1 MQSVNKPTRTRKS
14 VPGTAVLIV
23 VVLACVTL
31 AVLLLTRPK
40 TVDSSPYDEATVEI
54 TNNTQVDDDD
64 AAALSEAASQPGTL
78 LETGTNLNENYYRK
92 LDYSGTP
99 SDLTDSSFVLGKDH
113 PATVGKTGQDYS
125 GCLTVHFGNDTVIKT
140 ALLYYPDDRY
150 EIYMGSI
157 SDLIIAPGYSFDVI
171 LVDPDATELWAKEI
185 IVSSFVFDS

>member
-1 MQSVNKPTRTRKS
+1 MLSVNKPTRTRKS

-23 VVLACVTL
+23 VVLACITL

-40 TVDSSPYDEATVEI
+40 MVDPSPYDEATVEI
-54 TNNTQVDDDD
+54 TNSTQEDD

-113 PATVGKTGQDYS
+113 PATIGKTGQDYS

>member
-1 MQSVNKPTRTRKS
+1 MQSVNKSTRKRKS

-23 VVLACVTL
+23 VVLACVAL

-40 TVDSSPYDEATVEI
+40 TVDPSPHDEATAEV
-54 TNNTQVDDDD
+54 TNYTQVDD
-64 AAALSEAASQPGTL
+64 AIALSEETVPQPGTL
-78 LETGTNLNENYYRK
+78 LETGTSLNDNYYRK
-92 LDYSGTP
+92 LDYSGMP

>member
-1 MQSVNKPTRTRKS
+1 MLSVNSPTRNRKS
-14 VPGTAVLIV
+14 VPGTTALIV

-31 AVLLLTRPK
+31 AVLLLTRPQ
-40 TVDSSPYDEATVEI
+40 TVDPSPYDEAIVEV
-54 TNNTQVDDDD
+54 TNTTQVDD
-64 AAALSEAASQPGTL
+64 AAALPEAAPQPGTL
-78 LETGTNLNENYYRK
+78 LETGTNLNDNYYRK

-113 PATVGKTGQDYS
+113 PATIGKTGQDYS
-125 GCLTVHFGNDTVIKT
+125 GCLTVHFGNDTVVKT
-140 ALLYYPDDRY
+140 ALLYYPEDRF

-171 LVDPDATELWAKEI
+171 LVDPDATERWAKEI